1 MDGSETRILSVGT
14 ALPGPLLDNAA
25 LARRFGM
32 DEIWEQWIEA
42 FIGASTRHLAVDLE
56 SGEVVSSL
64 TELGETA
71 ARRALEN
78 AGLEPGDVDVMVLGT
93 AMPDQLMPTT
103 VNMIADRLGINEVPT
118 YQLQSGCTGAVQAMD
133 LGRQMLLTPGR
144 RHALVIG
151 GEVCA
156 KHYDLSVDVKKLAP
170 DELVNLLLFGDAAG
184 AAVLTTDEAP
194 QSLVIRGLMN
204 RLTGLGRP
212 PGQTVDWFGLI
223 DRDSARQAVS
233 EDYKAIEESVPVMSA
248 EILRELLDDLGW
260 AETDVDYLL
269 PPQLSVKM
277 TDRIVEELN
286 VPGAEEVSCVSE
298 ISNTGNALPFFQL
311 EQLIPQMAEGDR
323 AIGIAVESS
332 KWIKAGYA
340 LEKV

>member
-1 MDGSETRILSVGT
+1 MDAADIRILSVGT

-32 DEIWEQWIEA
+32 DELWQQWIDT
-42 FIGASTRHLAVDLE
+42 FIGSSTRHLAVDLE

-64 TELGETA
+64 VDLGTAA
-71 ARRALEN
+71 ARRALDN
-78 AGLEPGDVDVMVLGT
+78 AGLEPGDIDVMVLGT
-93 AMPDQLMPTT
+93 AMPDQLMPTS
-103 VNMIADRLGINEVPT
+103 VNMIADRLGINNVPT
-118 YQLQSGCTGAVQAMD
+118 FQLQSGCTGAVQAMD
-133 LGRQMLLTPGR
+133 LGRQLLLNGG

-156 KHYDLSVDVKKLAP
+156 KHYDLTLDVKKMAP

-184 AAVLTTDEAP
+184 AAVLTSDDVPDTL
-194 QSLVIRGLMN
+194 SLRLLLN

-212 PGQTVDWFGLI
+212 PGQSVDWFGLI
-223 DRDSARQAVS
+223 DRASARQAVS
-233 EDYKAIEESVPVMSA
+233 EDYKAIEESVPVMSS
-248 EILRELLDDLGW
+248 EILDEMLADLEW
-260 AETDVDYLL
+260 SRTDVDYLL

-277 TDRIVEELN
+277 TDRIVERLN
-286 VPGAEEVSCVSE
+286 VPGAEEISCVSE

-311 EQLIPQMAEGDR
+311 ERLIPQMAEGDR

-332 KWIKAGYA
+332 KWIKAGFA

>member
-1 MDGSETRILSVGT
+1 
-14 ALPGPLLDNAA
+14 
-25 LARRFGM
+25 
-32 DEIWEQWIEA
+32 
-42 FIGASTRHLAVDLE
+42 
-56 SGEVVSSL
+56 
-64 TELGETA
+64 
-71 ARRALEN
+71 
-78 AGLEPGDVDVMVLGT
+78 
-93 AMPDQLMPTT
+93 
-103 VNMIADRLGINEVPT
+103 MIADRLGINEVPT

-277 TDRIVEELN
+277 TGRIVEELN